1 MAVGSRCS
9 SPGTSISGLS
19 MHSERAPR
27 DSAVVSMAVRHSTLE
42 EALPARVA
50 PAETSSLD
58 LTLRALRPLLAN
70 PEVTELCINRPGEAF
85 LELRS
90 GWRRE
95 ALPFADFDWCRWLA
109 KLVANSTRQRIDEE
123 SPLLSA
129 ALPSGE
135 RIQIVLPPATTPGSV
150 AITIRRPSDRVWTI
164 EELARS
170 GIFRATRR
178 ASESLDETETE
189 LLRLLDAQSY
199 EAFMRLAVVSRKNIL
214 VSGPTGSGKT
224 TYTKAL
230 IREIPPNERLIT
242 IEDAQELVLDRHP
255 NHVRLFYSKDDQG
268 LARVT
273 PKQLLE
279 SCLRMKPDRIL
290 LAELRAEEA
299 FDYLRNVNSGHPGSI
314 TSVHAASAELA
325 FEQLVLLVKQS
336 RGGQELPRAD
346 IKQLLYL
353 LVDVVIQFGVERH
366 RRFIKEIWFEPSRK
380 RRSLAAVA

>member
-1 MAVGSRCS
+1 MSSR
-9 SPGTSISGLS
+9 PQIT
-19 MHSERAPR
+19 EAPIASTA
-27 DSAVVSMAVRHSTLE
+27 SA
-42 EALPARVA
+42 
-50 PAETSSLD
+50 LD
-58 LTLRALRPLLAN
+58 LNLRALRPLLSRQD
-70 PEVTELCINRPGEAF
+70 VTELCINQPGVAF
-85 LELRS
+85 LETHD

-95 ALPFADFDWCRWLA
+95 AIAFADFDWCRRLA
-109 KLVANSTRQRIDEE
+109 KLVANSTRQRVDEE

-129 ALPSGE
+129 SLPTGE
-135 RIQIVLPPATTPGSV
+135 RIQIVLPPATSAGCV
-150 AITIRRPSDRVWTI
+150 AISIRRPSDQVWSI
-164 EELARS
+164 DELSAS
-170 GIFRATRR
+170 GIFRATRH
-178 ASESLDETETE
+178 ASEALDTTETE
-189 LLRLLDAQSY
+189 LMKLLDAEDY
-199 EAFMRLAVVSRKNIL
+199 ESFMRLAVVSRKNIL

-224 TYTKAL
+224 TWTKAL
-230 IREIPPNERLIT
+230 IREIPSEERLIT
-242 IEDAQELVLDRHP
+242 IEDAQELILDRHP

-366 RRFIKEIWFEPSRK
+366 QRFIKEVWFDPARK
-380 RRSLAAVA
+380 RRAFCNA